1 MMEFKASVI
10 EARTICLVDEDGNN
24 RIVLD
29 AGKKNGPSS
38 ISLFSRSAK
47 RSVVVM
53 SQDDDSV
60 EVTLRGENGLSSLS
74 LRLGAQNQGSI
85 LLTETSGL
93 PIIIIGAN
101 MLNQGSFGGILFIRD
116 GNVVCRLPDE
126 GGGAKGRDE
135 KA

>member
-1 MMEFKASVI
+1 MKEFKASVI
-10 EARTICLVDEDGNN
+10 EARTICLIDEDGNN

-29 AGKKNGPSS
+29 AGKNNGPSS

-60 EVTLRGENGLSSLS
+60 EVTLRGENGVSSLS

-93 PIIIIGAN
+93 PIIIIGSN
-101 MLNQGSFGGILFIRD
+101 MLNQGGLGGILFFRD
-116 GNVVCRLPDE
+116 GNVVCRVPDD
-126 GGGAKGRDE
+126 GGGQRGGE